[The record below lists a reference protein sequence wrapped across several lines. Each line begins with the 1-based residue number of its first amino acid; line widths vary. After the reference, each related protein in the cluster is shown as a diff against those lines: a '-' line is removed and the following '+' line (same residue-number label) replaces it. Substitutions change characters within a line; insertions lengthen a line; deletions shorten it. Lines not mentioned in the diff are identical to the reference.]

1 MVVKEIGSVDVGW
14 VDGRDHCRIWLRVFV
29 NKVIP
34 FAKIFPKH
42 MTELFATLLFNTIQ
56 NDSCLC
62 EYSEMAC
69 VVIGECQPPYL

>member
-1 MVVKEIGSVDVGW
+1 MDVREIGRAGLCW
-14 VDGRDHCRIWLRVFV
+14 VDAIIAGFGEGLLLT
-29 NKVIP
+29 
-34 FAKIFPKH
+34 KIFPEH
-42 MTELFATLLFNTIQ
+42 MMKLFATVLLLKTIQ